1 METILAVVTDLFFAV
16 KVTDGAKRAGR
27 EVKYVQNLQ
36 QALAYSQQAKPV
48 MVVADL
54 NCRDVDCLEFA
65 RQLKND
71 PGTSAI
77 PMLGFL
83 SHVQEDLKQAAL
95 AAGFDRVVARSTFSD
110 KARDLL
116 AG

>member
-27 EVKYVQNLQ
+27 EVKYVQSLE
-36 QALAYSQQAKPV
+36 QAVAYAREAKPV
-48 MVVADL
+48 MAVADL
-54 NCRDVDCLEFA
+54 HCKEVDCLELA
-65 RQLKND
+65 RRLKCD

-83 SHVQEDLKQAAL
+83 SHVREDLKQAAL
-95 AAGFDRVVARSTFSD
+95 SAGFDRVVARSTFSD